1 MCKGLKKCD
10 LQSEIAG
17 KEAEEMEP
25 LMSSTKLGDGE
36 WDDGDTGADNQD
48 NNFQIIKLLVGEW
61 SLYLDKRWLKWSM
74 SFLNGWNDEIHFSF
88 SRMFEIE
95 YSLIRQL
102 EWNREEIRRMV
113 GGEGCQ

>member
-1 MCKGLKKCD
+1 MQAFNANFKKLSKKVIVQDSISLVSMCKGLKKCD

-61 SLYLDKRWLKWSM
+61 SLYLDKR
-74 SFLNGWNDEIHFSF
+74 
-88 SRMFEIE
+88 
-95 YSLIRQL
+95 
-102 EWNREEIRRMV
+102 
-113 GGEGCQ
+113 

>member
-36 WDDGDTGADNQD
+36 WDDSRDDGDTGADNQD

-61 SLYLDKRWLKWSM
+61 SLYLDKR
-74 SFLNGWNDEIHFSF
+74 
-88 SRMFEIE
+88 
-95 YSLIRQL
+95 
-102 EWNREEIRRMV
+102 
-113 GGEGCQ
+113 

>member
-10 LQSEIAG
+10 LQSKVVGKER

-48 NNFQIIKLLVGEW
+48 NNFQIIKLLVEEW
-61 SLYLDKRWLKWSM
+61 SLYLDKR
-74 SFLNGWNDEIHFSF
+74 
-88 SRMFEIE
+88 
-95 YSLIRQL
+95 
-102 EWNREEIRRMV
+102 
-113 GGEGCQ
+113 

>member
-1 MCKGLKKCD
+1 MQDSISLVSMCKGLKKCD

-48 NNFQIIKLLVGEW
+48 NNCQIIKLLVGEW
-61 SLYLDKRWLKWSM
+61 SLYLDKR
-74 SFLNGWNDEIHFSF
+74 
-88 SRMFEIE
+88 
-95 YSLIRQL
+95 
-102 EWNREEIRRMV
+102 
-113 GGEGCQ
+113 